1 MKTLL
6 KILLGL
12 AVGVVIGLG
21 IAYLIIIL
29 IDGPDAME
37 NLKTKDV
44 GIGELALSVAVTFV

>member
-12 AVGVVIGLG
+12 AVGVIIGLG

-37 NLKTKDV
+37 NLKTKDSWS
-44 GIGELALSVAVTFV
+44 LYFV